1 MDISKL
7 TEEDFDGEE
16 LIVYFDKPNHP
27 DGHDELIH
35 TDAALLKVVRAVL
48 YRGKDAY
55 ESALKWT
62 RENNGSIS
70 GWVTEENDLI
80 EAEVWILTHQMLEEA
95 YELSCM

>member
-16 LIVYFDKPNHP
+16 LIVYFDRPNHP
-27 DGHDELIH
+27 DGPYELIH

-80 EAEVWILTHQMLEEA
+80 QAEAQVIFGEMLDQA
-95 YELSCM
+95 YELHWM

>member
-1 MDISKL
+1 VNISKL
-7 TEEDFDGEE
+7 TESDFDGEE
-16 LIVYFDKPNHP
+16 LIVYFDRPNHP

-35 TDAALLKVVRAVL
+35 TDSALLKIVRAVL
-48 YRGKDAY
+48 HRGEEAH

-62 RENNGSIS
+62 QENNGSIS

-80 EAEVWILTHQMLEEA
+80 QAEACVIFGEMLDQA